1 MNMSKIDMT
10 QGSILGRAAQ
20 FALPI
25 CIGNILQQLYG
36 TVDTLVIGNFCDA
49 SALAAVATSS
59 QPLEI
64 LLCIFLGIGSGISIL
79 ISQAAGAS
87 DADQLRKL
95 AQTAVFFLYAASLPL
110 TLLGVAAGPFL
121 LRLMQVP
128 ADAMPYAI
136 MYLRITTLGIL
147 GNMGYNFNA
156 GILRGLGNSTSSLL
170 FLGISCV
177 TNIVLDLVLTAGL
190 GMGVTGVAIATAA
203 SLFLSWMFSIFYIR
217 HTYPAMNFPVF
228 AHGFDLPILHEML
241 KIGLPLG
248 LNTALYS
255 VGHVLL
261 QALYNILA
269 VISWHFRLPIL
280 FSLTAGKVTSHTN
293 CCLTVSVWIF
303 SNIRH
308 TYPAMN
314 FPVFVHGFDLP
325 YSSLPLGLNTALYS
339 VGHVLLQALYNT
351 LGSTF
356 VAGCSVAGKVSGI
369 ANIAITSYSSA
380 ATVFAGQN
388 LGARNYRR
396 LCRGAWQIPLCSGIV
411 TLAGGLLVTAFC
423 HPLLMLFSR
432 DPAVLAFAQRY
443 TYLVLPFTWAYAVFN
458 GIMCFINGIGEIR
471 YPTIVNI
478 LLLWVVRIPAAY
490 LIMYAGY
497 GEYAMVSVSASFIT
511 GMIAM
516 LFYFK
521 SRRWGAICALAK
533 KQEYPPLI
541 TDLPDS

>member
-87 DADQLRKL
+87 DTDQLRKL

-136 MYLRITTLGIL
+136 VYLRITTLGIL

-203 SLFLSWMFSIFYIR
+203 SLFLSWIFSIFY
-217 HTYPAMNFPVF
+217 
-228 AHGFDLPILHEML
+228 
-241 KIGLPLG
+241 
-248 LNTALYS
+248 
-255 VGHVLL
+255 
-261 QALYNILA
+261 
-269 VISWHFRLPIL
+269 
-280 FSLTAGKVTSHTN
+280 
-293 CCLTVSVWIF
+293 
-303 SNIRH
+303 IRH

-325 YSSLPLGLNTALYS
+325 ILHEMLKIGLPLGLNTALYS

-497 GEYAMVSVSASFIT
+497 AMVSVSASFIT

>member
-87 DADQLRKL
+87 NADQLRKL

-136 MYLRITTLGIL
+136 VYLRITTLGIL

-203 SLFLSWMFSIFYIR
+203 SLFLSWIFSIFY
-217 HTYPAMNFPVF
+217 
-228 AHGFDLPILHEML
+228 
-241 KIGLPLG
+241 
-248 LNTALYS
+248 
-255 VGHVLL
+255 
-261 QALYNILA
+261 
-269 VISWHFRLPIL
+269 
-280 FSLTAGKVTSHTN
+280 
-293 CCLTVSVWIF
+293 
-303 SNIRH
+303 IRH

-325 YSSLPLGLNTALYS
+325 ILHEMLKIGLPLGLNTALYS

-396 LCRGAWQIPLCSGIV
+396 LCCGAWQIPLCSGIV

-521 SRRWGAICALAK
+521 SRRWCAICALAK

>member
-1 MNMSKIDMT
+1 MT

-25 CIGNILQQLYG
+25 CIGNILQLLYG

-79 ISQAAGAS
+79 ISQAVGA
-87 DADQLRKL
+87 ADTEQLRKL
-95 AQTAVFFLYAASLPL
+95 VQTAVFFLYVASLPL
-110 TLLGVAAGPFL
+110 TLLGIVAGPFL

-128 ADAMPYAI
+128 DDAMPYAI
-136 MYLRITTLGIL
+136 VYLRITTLGIL

-177 TNIVLDLVLTAGL
+177 VNIVLDLVLTAGL

-203 SLFLSWMFSIFYIR
+203 ALFLSWVISIFYIR
-217 HTYPAMNFPVF
+217 HTYPAMNFPVYPRT
-228 AHGFDLPILHEML
+228 FDPYVLRNML

-255 VGHVLL
+255 VGHLVL
-261 QALYNILA
+261 Q
-269 VISWHFRLPIL
+269 S
-280 FSLTAGKVTSHTN
+280 
-293 CCLTVSVWIF
+293 
-303 SNIRH
+303 
-308 TYPAMN
+308 
-314 FPVFVHGFDLP
+314 
-325 YSSLPLGLNTALYS
+325 
-339 VGHVLLQALYNT
+339 LYNT

-356 VAGCSVAGKVSGI
+356 VAGCSVAGKVCDI

-388 LGARNYRR
+388 LGAEKYRR

-411 TLAGGLLVTAFC
+411 TLTGGLLVTAFC
-423 HPLLMLFSR
+423 RPLLMLFTR
-432 DPAVLAFAQRY
+432 DTAVLNFAQRY
-443 TYLVLPFTWAYAVFN
+443 IYLVLPFTCTYAVFN

-478 LLLWVVRIPAAY
+478 LLLWIVRIPVAY
-490 LIMYAGY
+490 LIMHAGY
-497 GEYAMVSVSASFIT
+497 GEYAMISVSASFIT

-521 SRRWGAICALAK
+521 SHRWGDICALAK
-533 KQEYPPLI
+533 DEL
-541 TDLPDS
+541 

>member
-1 MNMSKIDMT
+1 MDKR
-10 QGSILGRAAQ
+10 Q
-20 FALPI
+20 
-25 CIGNILQQLYG
+25 
-36 TVDTLVIGNFCDA
+36 
-49 SALAAVATSS
+49 
-59 QPLEI
+59 
-64 LLCIFLGIGSGISIL
+64 
-79 ISQAAGAS
+79 
-87 DADQLRKL
+87 
-95 AQTAVFFLYAASLPL
+95 
-110 TLLGVAAGPFL
+110 
-121 LRLMQVP
+121 
-128 ADAMPYAI
+128 PYAI
-136 MYLRITTLGIL
+136 VYLRITTLGIL

-261 QALYNILA
+261 QALYN
-269 VISWHFRLPIL
+269 
-280 FSLTAGKVTSHTN
+280 
-293 CCLTVSVWIF
+293 
-303 SNIRH
+303 
-308 TYPAMN
+308 
-314 FPVFVHGFDLP
+314 
-325 YSSLPLGLNTALYS
+325 
-339 VGHVLLQALYNT
+339 T

-396 LCRGAWQIPLCSGIV
+396 LCCGAWQIPLCSGIV

-533 KQEYPPLI
+533 NRN
-541 TDLPDS
+541 THH

>member
-1 MNMSKIDMT
+1 MNMSKVDMT

-25 CIGNILQQLYG
+25 CAGNILQQMYG

-87 DADQLRKL
+87 DATRLQRLG
-95 AQTAVFFLYAASLPL
+95 QTEVFFLYAASLPL
-110 TLLGVAAGPFL
+110 TLLGVFAGPFL
-121 LRLMQVP
+121 LKLMQVP
-128 ADAMPYAI
+128 ADAMPYAVT
-136 MYLRITTLGIL
+136 YLRITTLGIL

-156 GILRGLGNSTSSLL
+156 GILRGLGNSTSSLML
-170 FLGISCV
+170 LGISCAV
-177 TNIVLDLVLTAGL
+177 NIALDLVLTAGL

-203 SLFLSWMFSIFYIR
+203 ALFLSWVFSIAYIR
-217 HTYPAMNFPVF
+217 HTYPAMDFPLLPC
-228 AHGFDLPILHEML
+228 GFDAAILREIL

-248 LNTALYS
+248 
-255 VGHVLL
+255 
-261 QALYNILA
+261 
-269 VISWHFRLPIL
+269 
-280 FSLTAGKVTSHTN
+280 
-293 CCLTVSVWIF
+293 
-303 SNIRH
+303 
-308 TYPAMN
+308 M
-314 FPVFVHGFDLP
+314 
-325 YSSLPLGLNTALYS
+325 NTALYS

-356 VAGCSVAGKVSGI
+356 VAGCSIAGKVSGI

-388 LGARNYRR
+388 LGAQKYRR
-396 LCRGAWQIPLCSGIV
+396 LCRGAWRIPLCSGAV
-411 TLAGGLLVTAFC
+411 TLAGGLFVTAFC
-423 HPLLMLFSR
+423 RPLLGLFSR
-432 DPAVLAFAQRY
+432 DPAVLDFAQQY
-443 TYLVLPFTWAYAVFN
+443 IYLVLPFTWAYAVFN

-471 YPTIVNI
+471 YPTVVNI
-478 LLLWVVRIPAAY
+478 LLLWVVRIPVAY
-490 LIMYAGY
+490 IIMWAGY
-497 GEYAMVSVSASFIT
+497 GEYAMVSVSASFVT

-521 SRRWGAICALAK
+521 THRWGDIRALAK
-533 KQEYPPLI
+533 SQE
-541 TDLPDS
+541 

>member
-36 TVDTLVIGNFCDA
+36 SVETLVIGNFCDA

-87 DADQLRKL
+87 DTDQLRKL

-261 QALYNILA
+261 
-269 VISWHFRLPIL
+269 
-280 FSLTAGKVTSHTN
+280 
-293 CCLTVSVWIF
+293 
-303 SNIRH
+303 
-308 TYPAMN
+308 
-314 FPVFVHGFDLP
+314 
-325 YSSLPLGLNTALYS
+325 
-339 VGHVLLQALYNT
+339 
-351 LGSTF
+351 
-356 VAGCSVAGKVSGI
+356 
-369 ANIAITSYSSA
+369 
-380 ATVFAGQN
+380 
-388 LGARNYRR
+388 
-396 LCRGAWQIPLCSGIV
+396 
-411 TLAGGLLVTAFC
+411 
-423 HPLLMLFSR
+423 
-432 DPAVLAFAQRY
+432 
-443 TYLVLPFTWAYAVFN
+443 
-458 GIMCFINGIGEIR
+458 
-471 YPTIVNI
+471 
-478 LLLWVVRIPAAY
+478 
-490 LIMYAGY
+490 
-497 GEYAMVSVSASFIT
+497 
-511 GMIAM
+511 
-516 LFYFK
+516 
-521 SRRWGAICALAK
+521 
-533 KQEYPPLI
+533 
-541 TDLPDS
+541 

>member
-87 DADQLRKL
+87 DA
-95 AQTAVFFLYAASLPL
+95 
-110 TLLGVAAGPFL
+110 
-121 LRLMQVP
+121 
-128 ADAMPYAI
+128 MPYAI
-136 MYLRITTLGIL
+136 VYLRITTLGIL

-261 QALYNILA
+261 QALYN
-269 VISWHFRLPIL
+269 
-280 FSLTAGKVTSHTN
+280 
-293 CCLTVSVWIF
+293 
-303 SNIRH
+303 
-308 TYPAMN
+308 
-314 FPVFVHGFDLP
+314 
-325 YSSLPLGLNTALYS
+325 
-339 VGHVLLQALYNT
+339 T

-396 LCRGAWQIPLCSGIV
+396 LCCGAWQIPLCSGIV

-533 KQEYPPLI
+533 KTGIPTINY
-541 TDLPDS
+541 

>member
-136 MYLRITTLGIL
+136 VYLRITTLGIL

-248 LNTALYS
+248 LNTAQI
-255 VGHVLL
+255 GR
-261 QALYNILA
+261 A
-269 VISWHFRLPIL
+269 
-280 FSLTAGKVTSHTN
+280 
-293 CCLTVSVWIF
+293 
-303 SNIRH
+303 
-308 TYPAMN
+308 
-314 FPVFVHGFDLP
+314 FV
-325 YSSLPLGLNTALYS
+325 
-339 VGHVLLQALYNT
+339 
-351 LGSTF
+351 
-356 VAGCSVAGKVSGI
+356 
-369 ANIAITSYSSA
+369 
-380 ATVFAGQN
+380 
-388 LGARNYRR
+388 
-396 LCRGAWQIPLCSGIV
+396 
-411 TLAGGLLVTAFC
+411 
-423 HPLLMLFSR
+423 
-432 DPAVLAFAQRY
+432 
-443 TYLVLPFTWAYAVFN
+443 
-458 GIMCFINGIGEIR
+458 
-471 YPTIVNI
+471 
-478 LLLWVVRIPAAY
+478 
-490 LIMYAGY
+490 
-497 GEYAMVSVSASFIT
+497 
-511 GMIAM
+511 
-516 LFYFK
+516 
-521 SRRWGAICALAK
+521 
-533 KQEYPPLI
+533 
-541 TDLPDS
+541 